1 MTGAAH
7 LIRRMATI
15 AALGVATIGLV
26 GCVTLLPKTKPVQ
39 LYHLGLEAQAGA
51 EAAAKAAAKAAAV
64 PVLQGAIQFNR
75 DIAGDRL
82 LTRQGDQAAYVADAR
97 WTMPASLM
105 FEESLANAFMRGSG
119 DARLISAKDPV
130 SAKLILRLDVRALEV
145 RYSEGSRRS
154 PLAAVII
161 SGLLADADKRTIVSQ
176 SAFDCQ
182 VPAKSNRVQ
191 SLVSAMNDALSD
203 CQTKVVAWTDQTA
216 ARAAKPKD

>member
-1 MTGAAH
+1 MTRAVRI
-7 LIRRMATI
+7 IRRMASI
-15 AALGVATIGLV
+15 ATLGLV
-26 GCVTLLPKTKPVQ
+26 SISLAGCVTLLPKAKPVQ

-51 EAAAKAAAKAAAV
+51 EAPAKSAAV

-75 DIAGDRL
+75 DVAGDRL

-119 DARLISAKDPV
+119 DARLISSKDPV

-154 PLAAVII
+154 PVAAVII

-203 CQTKVVAWTDQTA
+203 CQTKIVTWTDQTA
-216 ARAAKPKD
+216 ASVIKPKD

>member
-7 LIRRMATI
+7 PLRLMAMVV
-15 AALGVATIGLV
+15 ALGVATIGLA
-26 GCVTLLPKTKPVQ
+26 GCVTLLPKAKPVQ

-51 EAAAKAAAKAAAV
+51 QATAKGAGV
-64 PVLQGAIQFNR
+64 VVLQGAIQFNR
-75 DIAGDRL
+75 DVAGDRL
-82 LTRQGDQAAYVADAR
+82 LTRQGDQSAYVADAR
-97 WTMPASLM
+97 WIMPASLL
-105 FEESLANAFMRGSG
+105 FEESLSNAFMLGTG
-119 DARLISAKDPV
+119 DARLISSKDPV

-154 PLAAVII
+154 PVAAVMI

-191 SLVSAMNDALSD
+191 SLVLAMNEALSD
-203 CQTKVVAWTDQTA
+203 CQTKVVTWTDQTA
-216 ARAAKPKD
+216 AGAAKPKD

>member
-1 MTGAAH
+1 MTRAAH
-7 LIRRMATI
+7 LIRRMASI
-15 AALGVATIGLV
+15 AALGVAAISLA
-26 GCVTLLPKTKPVQ
+26 GCVTLLPKVKPVQ
-39 LYHLGLEAQAGA
+39 LYHLGLEAQADAQATAKGA
-51 EAAAKAAAKAAAV
+51 RV

-75 DIAGDRL
+75 DVAGDRL

-119 DARLISAKDPV
+119 DARLISSKDPV

-154 PLAAVII
+154 PVAAVMI

-191 SLVSAMNDALSD
+191 SLVSAINEALSD

-216 ARAAKPKD
+216 AGVIKPKD

>member
-51 EAAAKAAAKAAAV
+51 EAPVKAAAV

-182 VPAKSNRVQ
+182 VRAKSNRVQ
-191 SLVSAMNDALSD
+191 SLVSAMNDALFD

-216 ARAAKPKD
+216 AGAAKPKD

>member
-1 MTGAAH
+1 MTRTPSM
-7 LIRRMATI
+7 IRR
-15 AALGVATIGLV
+15 AAVTVALSFAAISLA
-26 GCVTLLPKTKPVQ
+26 GCVTLLPKAKPVQ
-39 LYHLGLEAQAGA
+39 LYHLGLDAQAGS
-51 EAAAKAAAKAAAV
+51 EAASKGANVA
-64 PVLQGAIQFNR
+64 VLQGAIQFNR
-75 DIAGDRL
+75 DVAGDRL

-154 PLAAVII
+154 PVAAVII

-191 SLVSAMNDALSD
+191 SLVSAINEALAD
-203 CQTKVVAWTDQTA
+203 CQTKIVTWTDQTA
-216 ARAAKPKD
+216 AGAIKPKD